1 MAGPAGG
8 GDSRD
13 GDRFELERFTRGQEG
28 IFERALGELKG
39 GQKRSHWMW
48 FIFPQITGLG
58 QSSTSRYYA
67 IRSLEEAKRY
77 LSHPVLGK
85 RLRECGE
92 ALLGVEGRS
101 VSQIFGYPDDLKLK
115 SSMTLFARA
124 SAESGGSTSVFDRV
138 LDKYFGGECDRKTLE
153 ILQGLG

>member
-48 FIFPQITGLG
+48 FIFPQIAGLG
-58 QSSTSRYYA
+58 HSSTSRYYA
-67 IRSLEEAKRY
+67 IKSRGEADAY
-77 LSHPVLGK
+77 LNHPVLGP
-85 RLRECGE
+85 RLVECAE
-92 ALLGVEGRS
+92 ALLAIEGRTAS
-101 VSQIFGYPDDLKLK
+101 AIMGYPDDLKLR
-115 SSMTLFARA
+115 SCMTLFERVA
-124 SAESGGSTSVFDRV
+124 GPGSVFSRV
-138 LDKYFGGECDRKTLE
+138 LEKYYAGGRDERTLR
-153 ILQGLG
+153 LLGTT